1 MGYTCRICNF
11 EIWETVFSGEFE
23 IQETTRQGTST
34 HMGCFCAKKTATF
47 VRWLFFSFFFLV
59 FVSIQFLFNFYSQQ
73 TANSLVTIYPQ
84 KPANTGFTGIFWFT
98 AGIPWV
104 PWLPS

>member
-11 EIWETVFSGEFE
+11 GIWETVFPREFE

-34 HMGCFCAKKTATF
+34 HMGCFCAKKNSHL
-47 VRWLFFSFFFLV
+47 RWVAVLFF
-59 FVSIQFLFNFYSQQ
+59 LFPCIRFYSHQ
-73 TANSLVTIYPQ
+73 TGNSLVIIYPQ
-84 KPANTGFTGIFWFT
+84 KPANTGFTGIFWST

-104 PWLPS
+104 PWFPP